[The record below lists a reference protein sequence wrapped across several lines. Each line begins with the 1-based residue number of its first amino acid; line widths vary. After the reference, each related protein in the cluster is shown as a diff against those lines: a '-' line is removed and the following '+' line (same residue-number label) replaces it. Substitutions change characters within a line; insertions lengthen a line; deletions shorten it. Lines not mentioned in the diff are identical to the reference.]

1 MASKWNIAIGAKLNL
16 KGVTD
21 QLSAAANK
29 ATQKISGMAGALS
42 KTAGTAAAATLA
54 GIALAMAGGAAAA
67 VKFENEFA
75 NVKKTMNDV
84 EDPKVFEKIQNDLIA
99 LSTQIPIMLSELAGI
114 AAVGGQLGIGA
125 NDIAQFTEV
134 VAKLGGATNMTSEQ
148 AATGMARFLN
158 VTNEQISSIG
168 KFSAVLV
175 ELGNSTAATEGEI
188 LLLAQNFGATGNIVG
203 LSTQE
208 ILAFSAA
215 MKETGQQSQAGAT
228 ALGKLFMQLSDAS
241 KIGGK
246 EMAVFAET
254 AGMDVNE
261 FRRIIET
268 DIGSAAQIFLS
279 GINRMN
285 AQGRSTTETME
296 DLGLGTIRVQRAILS
311 LANNQEGLTEALSR
325 ANKQVITQNAL
336 NDEANQKFDTAAMR
350 LTQVKTTI
358 NAAAVA
364 FGDALLPAIKGVIG
378 VLQAFA
384 DALFGLGKFFGE
396 FPAILAVVSTGLFG
410 IATAAFKASDKTGI
424 LAKSIVGLGKA
435 FGKIFTLGG
444 LVVGVLI
451 AIGLAYSKYKDKLEN
466 MEEIGKATDD
476 VINKVKINL
485 TKGFDAE
492 PISEDQWTSFLANL
506 PEATR
511 KAVVKGIEEG
521 QMGQEVFDA
530 LTSSAPQLG
539 EEFIATF
546 RDAIDKEEGFTSL
559 FSDLNMSGF
568 GATTSGLDDTALLQ
582 GLVTDLQAIGNTALN
597 PVIDA
602 LKEYASL
609 QGVTGKAARERR
621 KELQELLFVQLQ
633 IVESAK
639 NEGSVR
645 DGQIS
650 EALNQHFEH
659 VAKID
664 RRTTSLMRTEAGR
677 LKLARELANGP
688 NGIKKFKDILGD
700 VPPIAED
707 LNEELEETESNLD
720 VIMRLANDF
729 KTNIDNLFGPIDAQF
744 KAGKTERDLVKA
756 HKEHADL
763 HEEQQ
768 DLTQEELDLQQ
779 EKLDLA
785 NADLATAEEKLEMQ
799 ELENEAL
806 EIEKKIREGM
816 SLSANDQLRKEKL
829 KKDLAKVNAAAAQGS
844 LEFADLERKA
854 IMEQIAEIDGKA
866 LTQAD
871 ADEKRKKSSE
881 IAAEAEQRRLDRQEE
896 VNIRILEIQ
905 ERLAE
910 IPDEIYDAH
919 YDIHNLQK
927 DMVNNHIAMIEAQ
940 AKYNTLKE
948 EELRA
953 TAQLFGMNMAQIDGL
968 MTLMN
973 HARVESGPIGQ
984 SLIDLVIGNLADLLD
999 IKGYTERNSATGSQ
1013 GANLIDQWNKAS
1025 SSYAIMKPTYGLHKG
1040 GMFKPGRNY
1049 VVGEYGPETLKA
1061 FPGGGGM
1068 ITSMGYGPNNTGGST
1083 NYVTLNVTGLPSDPI
1098 AARRTAQLIQKEL
1111 NKLKSDGRSGIVR

>member
-1 MASKWNIAIGAKLNL
+1 MADFNIRLGAKIDLSE
-16 KGVTD
+16 VTNKV
-21 QLSAAANK
+21 SAAATK
-29 ATQKISGMAGALS
+29 ATQKLSGVAGALS
-42 KTAGTAAAATLA
+42 KTVGTAAMATLA

-84 EDPKVFEKIQNDLIA
+84 DDPKVFENIQNDLVA
-99 LSTQIPIMLSELAGI
+99 LSASIPIMLEELAGI

-158 VTNEQISSIG
+158 VTNEQISTIG

-175 ELGNSTAATEGEI
+175 ELGNSTAATESEI
-188 LLLAQNFGATGNIVG
+188 LLLAQNFGAAGSLAG

-228 ALGKLFMQLSDAS
+228 ALGKLFMQLDDAA
-241 KIGGK
+241 KLGGK

-254 AGMDVNE
+254 AGVDINQ

-268 DIGSAAQIFLS
+268 DIGSAAQIFLE
-279 GINRMN
+279 GLNKMN
-285 AQGRSTTETME
+285 AEGRSSTETLK

-311 LANNQEGLTEALSR
+311 LANNSEGLEEALSR

-336 NDEANQKFDTAAMR
+336 NDEAAQKFETAAMQ
-350 LTQVKTTI
+350 LKQVKSTV
-358 NAAAVA
+358 NAAAVTFGQA
-364 FGDALLPAIKGVIG
+364 FLPILKTGIGLLQVLADVLLGIAGIFKDYPALLGLVITGLSGISVVAIKTNKDLGRLGRILEGVGKKLTGIG
-378 VLQAFA
+378 LV
-384 DALFGLGKFFGE
+384 G
-396 FPAILAVVSTGLFG
+396 G
-410 IATAAFKASDKTGI
+410 IATAAIIA
-424 LAKSIVGLGKA
+424 VGM
-435 FGKIFTLGG
+435 
-444 LVVGVLI
+444 
-451 AIGLAYSKYKDKLEN
+451 AYSKYIRDLEKA
-466 MEEIGKATDD
+466 EQIGDATSD
-476 VINKVKINL
+476 IIEKIKVDL

-492 PISEDQWTSFLANL
+492 PISEDQWSSFLSNL

-530 LTSSAPQLG
+530 LTSSAPKLG
-539 EEFIATF
+539 EEFIANF
-546 RDAIDKEEGFTSL
+546 RDAIDKEEGLTGFL
-559 FSDLNMSGF
+559 SDVNMSGF
-568 GATTSGLDDTALLQ
+568 GGTAVGIEDTEIIKGLI
-582 GLVTDLQAIGNTALN
+582 TDLQAVNNSNLN

-602 LKEYASL
+602 LQEYSNL

-621 KELQELLFVQLQ
+621 KELEELLFVQLQ

-639 NEGSVR
+639 NEVSVR
-645 DGQIS
+645 DAQIS
-650 EALNQHFEH
+650 KAINEHFEG

-664 RRTTSLMRTEAGR
+664 RRTVSLMRTEAGR

-688 NGIKKFKDILGD
+688 NGIQKFKDILGD

-707 LNEELEETESNLD
+707 LNEELEEVESNLD
-720 VIMRLANDF
+720 VIMRISRDF
-729 KTNIDNLFGPIDAQF
+729 QDKIENLFAPTEAQF
-744 KAGKTERDLVKA
+744 EAQKTERDLMKA
-756 HKEHADL
+756 HEEHAKL

-768 DLTQEELDLQQ
+768 DLTQEEIDLGK
-779 EKLDLA
+779 ELIDLGS
-785 NADLATAEEKLEMQ
+785 ADLRTAEEKLEMQ

-806 EIEKKIREGM
+806 EIEKKIRDGLA
-816 SLSANDQLRKEKL
+816 LSANDQLRKEKL
-829 KKDLAKVNAAAAQGS
+829 KKDLARVNAAAAQGS
-844 LEFADLERKA
+844 LEFADLEKQA

-866 LTQAD
+866 LTQKD
-871 ADEKRKKSSE
+871 ADEKRKKASE

-896 VNIRILEIQ
+896 INIRILEIQ
-905 ERLAE
+905 ERLAQ
-910 IPDEIYDAH
+910 IPDEIFDAH
-919 YDIHNLQK
+919 FNIHQLQK
-927 DMVNNHIAMIEAQ
+927 EQVINHVKMLEAQ
-940 AKYNTLKE
+940 AEYNTLKE
-948 EELRA
+948 DELRM
-953 TAQLFGMNMAQIDGL
+953 TAELLGMNMSQIDGL

-984 SLIDLVIGNLADLLD
+984 SVVDTVLGNLPDLLALL
-999 IKGYTERNSATGSQ
+999 GYTDTNSATGGQ
-1013 GANLIDQWNKAS
+1013 GKRLYDQYRAAGS
-1025 SSYAIMKPTYGLHKG
+1025 YGLMNPVFRHAG
-1040 GMFKPGRNY
+1040 GTFKPGKNY

-1068 ITSMGYGPNNTGGST
+1068 ITPMGEGSRGATT

-1098 AARRTAQLIQKEL
+1098 SARRTAQLIQKEL
-1111 NKLKSDGRSGIVR
+1111 NKLKGDGRSGIVR

>member
-1 MASKWNIAIGAKLNL
+1 MAKWNIVLGAKLNL

-21 QLSAAANK
+21 SLAAASNK
-29 ATQKISGMAGALS
+29 AKQNIAGVAGSLS
-42 KTAGTAAAATLA
+42 KTVGTAAAATLA

-84 EDPKVFEKIQNDLIA
+84 DDPKVFENIQNDLIA

-175 ELGNSTAATEGEI
+175 ELGNSTAATESEI
-188 LLLAQNFGATGNIVG
+188 LLLAQNFGAAGEIVG

-228 ALGKLFMQLSDAS
+228 ALGKLFMALSDAA
-241 KIGGK
+241 KLGGT
-246 EMAVFAET
+246 EMAVFAQT
-254 AGMDVNE
+254 AGMDVNQ

-279 GINRMN
+279 GINQMN
-285 AQGRSTTETME
+285 AEGRSTTETMK

-311 LANNQEGLTEALSR
+311 LANNEEGLAEAISR
-325 ANKQVITQNAL
+325 ANKQAITQNAL

-350 LTQVKTTI
+350 LAQVKSTI

-364 FGDALLPAIKGVIG
+364 FGNSLLPAIKVLIG
-378 VLQAFA
+378 VLQTFA
-384 DALFGLGKFFGE
+384 DVLFGLAKFFGD
-396 FPAILAVVSTGLFG
+396 FPGILAAASVGLFG
-410 IATAAFKASDKTGI
+410 LSVAAFKGQKNLGI
-424 LAKSIVGLGKA
+424 LGKA
-435 FGKIFTLGG
+435 IQGVASRLKALG
-444 LVVGVLI
+444 LVGGIVTATLI
-451 AIGLAYSKYKDKLEN
+451 AIGFAYSKYKERLEG
-466 MEEIGKATDD
+466 MEEVGKATDE
-476 VINKVKINL
+476 VINKVRINL
-485 TKGFDAE
+485 TKGFDAD
-492 PISEDQWTSFLANL
+492 PITEDQWSNFLTNL

-539 EEFIATF
+539 EDFIASF
-546 RDAIDKEEGFTSL
+546 RDAIDKEEGLTGL
-559 FSDLNMSGF
+559 IGDLNLTGF
-568 GATTSGLDDTALLQ
+568 GGTATGVDDTTLLQ
-582 GLVTDLQAIGNTALN
+582 GLVTDLQAVGNTALN

-602 LKEYASL
+602 LQEYASL
-609 QGVTGKAARERR
+609 QNVTGKAAKERR

-639 NEGSVR
+639 DEVSVR
-645 DGQIS
+645 DSQIS
-650 EALNQHFEH
+650 KALNEHFEG

-664 RRTTSLMRTEAGR
+664 RRTSSLMRTEEGR

-688 NGIKKFKDILGD
+688 NGIQKFKDILQD
-700 VPPIAED
+700 IPPVAKE
-707 LNEELEETESNLD
+707 LNDELEETESNLD
-720 VIMRLANDF
+720 VIMRISNDF
-729 KTNIDNLFGPIDAQF
+729 KSKIDNLFAPTESQF
-744 KAGKTERDLVKA
+744 KAQKTERDLMKA
-756 HKEHADL
+756 HEEHADL
-763 HEEQQ
+763 HKEQQ
-768 DLTQEELDLQQ
+768 DLTQEEIDLGQ
-779 EKLDLA
+779 ELIDIA
-785 NADLATAEEKLEMQ
+785 NADLRTAEEKLEMQ

-806 EIEKKIREGM
+806 EIEQKIREGM
-816 SLSANDQLRKEKL
+816 ALSANDQLRKEKL
-829 KKDLAKVNAAAAQGS
+829 KKELARVNAAAAQGS
-844 LEFADLERKA
+844 LEFADLEKKA
-854 IMEQIAEIDGKA
+854 IQEQIDEIDGKA
-866 LTQAD
+866 LTQKD
-871 ADEKRKKSSE
+871 ADEKRKRASE
-881 IAAEAEQRRLDRQEE
+881 IAGEAEARRLERQEE
-896 VNIRILEIQ
+896 INIRILEIQ

-910 IPDEIYDAH
+910 IPDEIFDAH
-919 YDIHNLQK
+919 YNIHNLQK
-927 DMVNNHIAMIEAQ
+927 DMVTNHVAMIEAQ

-948 EELRA
+948 DELRM
-953 TAQLFGMNMAQIDGL
+953 TAELLGMNMTQIDGL

-973 HARVESGPIGQ
+973 HARVESGPLGQ
-984 SLIDLVIGNLADLLD
+984 SLVDTVLNNLPDLMALLGYTTSNSQTGPQGKKLYDSFLQSGGSFGNLRPVYRHA
-999 IKGYTERNSATGSQ
+999 
-1013 GANLIDQWNKAS
+1013 
-1025 SSYAIMKPTYGLHKG
+1025 G
-1040 GMFKPGRNY
+1040 GNFKPGKNY

-1068 ITSMGYGPNNTGGST
+1068 ITPLGEGGRGAT
-1083 NYVTLNVTGLPSDPI
+1083 NNYVTLNVTGLPSDPI

-1111 NKLKSDGRSGIVR
+1111 NKLKGDGRSGVVR